1 MFVYPSLSKQILYIK
16 ESIECDLIPRHF
28 DFVKFISLK
37 RLQVF
42 CSCSIQSRP
51 KMAEITKTYISNA
64 YSKEIAV
71 RVTSNA
77 ENLTSKQSSEKFG
90 IGIGEFSG
98 NLGKI

>member
-1 MFVYPSLSKQILYIK
+1 
-16 ESIECDLIPRHF
+16 
-28 DFVKFISLK
+28 
-37 RLQVF
+37 
-42 CSCSIQSRP
+42 
-51 KMAEITKTYISNA
+51 MAEITKTYISNA

-77 ENLTSKQSSEKFG
+77 ENLTSKQSSEKFS